1 MMAFFL
7 KFLINHPKSTFLL
20 TLLFCVFLS
29 FFAFKLH
36 IDASAESLLLEDDKD
51 LKTFRELSKHYKSDN
66 FLMLVFKP
74 SDENPFSQTSLK
86 KLENL
91 HKELESV
98 RGVERVFSIINA
110 PLLLSSENKDLK
122 ELMQNIPNITSKDIN
137 QSRAKDEILTSPFYQ
152 NNIIAKDGKTTALII
167 YLKPDLTYIDLI
179 EARDGAKDENEK
191 ERLRTQI
198 KTHQETQNAF
208 NKALLTQIRTIMSGY
223 EKDGAR
229 LYLGGVNMISDDMIS
244 YIKDDLK
251 LYGISLVFLLGFALW
266 YFFRSFSLM
275 ILSLFICFISLSSA
289 SGLFALLDFPVTVI
303 SSNYA
308 PLMLIITLSVVVH
321 LITHFI
327 EISRLYPNTTQKR
340 LVLQTLLAKAKPSFF
355 AIFTTMIGFFSL
367 IFSHIEP
374 IIKLGIMMS
383 LGIGLG
389 LILSYLFLSSALM
402 LLKKQNFT
410 QKEFKLS
417 FLLWC
422 ANVSIKRKKFIYA
435 LAFIALIL
443 AFIEIPKL
451 KVENSFVNYF
461 KDGSAIK
468 EGLLVI
474 DKDLGGT
481 LPLDIIIRFKE
492 QQKSQ
497 MKDGENL
504 DSFEDEFESLALKDT
519 YWFDSKKTRIA
530 KKVHHFLENKEFV
543 GSVLSLN
550 SLLSLG
556 KSINNGK
563 DLDDFALA
571 FLNENLPP
579 NFKQDLLSP
588 FVNIKQ
594 NELRFSIR
602 VIDSNPNLK
611 RDTFLKNLEN
621 ELNELL
627 KNEGVEVQIT
637 GIMLLYNNMLQSL
650 FSSQFDTLAFVVL
663 AIFTLFVLI
672 FRSFKIATIAIICN
686 LIPLSL
692 VFAFMGF
699 LDIPLDLMSITIAA
713 IAIGIGVDDI
723 LHYIYRFKEELK
735 HNSVKKAIVNS
746 HLFIGTALY
755 YTSISIVLGF
765 SVMMSSNFIP
775 TIYFGILTTLV
786 MILLL
791 FGSLFLLPSLLISF
805 YAKRNNKPKVLK

>member
-7 KFLINHPKSTFLL
+7 KFLINHPKSTLL
-20 TLLFCVFLS
+20 STLLFCVFLS

-51 LKTFRELSKHYKSDN
+51 LKIFRELSKHYKSDN
-66 FLMLVFKP
+66 FLMLAFKP
-74 SDENPFSQTSLK
+74 NDKNPFSEESLK
-86 KLENL
+86 NLESLHQKLEG
-91 HKELESV
+91 V

-122 ELMQNIPNITSKDIN
+122 ELMQNIPSILSEDIN
-137 QSRAKDEILTSPFYQ
+137 QTKAQNEILTSPFYL

-167 YLKPDLTYIDLI
+167 YLKPDLTYINLI
-179 EARDGAKDENEK
+179 EARDNAKDENEK
-191 ERLRTQI
+191 EHLRIQI
-198 KTHQETQNAF
+198 KNHQEMQNAL
-208 NKALLTQIRTIMSGY
+208 NKALLEQIRSIMSAY
-223 EKDGAR
+223 EKDGK
-229 LYLGGVNMISDDMIS
+229 LYLGGVSMISDDMIS
-244 YIKDDLK
+244 YIKDDLA
-251 LYGISLVFLLGFALW
+251 LYGIFLVFLLGFALW
-266 YFFRSFSLM
+266 YFFRSFTLM
-275 ILSLFICFISLSSA
+275 ILSLLICFISLSSA
-289 SGLFALLDFPVTVI
+289 SGLFALLNFPITVI

-340 LVLQTLLAKAKPSFF
+340 LVLQTLLSKAKPSFF

-367 IFSHIEP
+367 IFSQIEP

-383 LGIGLG
+383 LGIALG
-389 LILSYLFLSSALM
+389 LILAYLFLASALV
-402 LLKKQNFT
+402 LLKRKNFT
-410 QKEFKLS
+410 QREFNLS
-417 FLLWC
+417 FLLFC
-422 ANVSIKRKKFIYA
+422 ANASIRHRKLIYT
-435 LAFIALIL
+435 LAFITIILALIG
-443 AFIEIPKL
+443 IPKL

-481 LPLDIIIRFKE
+481 LPLDIIVRFKDNKKNE
-492 QQKSQ
+492 LKES
-497 MKDGENL
+497 EVL
-504 DSFEDEFESLALKDT
+504 DSFENEFESLAAKDT

-530 KKVHHFLENKEFV
+530 KKVHQFLENKEFV

-550 SLLSLG
+550 SLLMLG
-556 KSINNGK
+556 KNINEGK

-571 FLNENLPP
+571 FLNENLPE

-588 FVNIKQ
+588 FVNITQ
-594 NELRFSIR
+594 NELKFSIR

-611 RDTFLKNLEN
+611 RDTFLKSLKT

-627 KNEGVEVQIT
+627 KDEGVEVQIT

-663 AIFTLFVLI
+663 AIFVLFVLI
-672 FRSFKIATIAIICN
+672 FRSFKIATIAIVCN

-699 LDIPLDLMSITIAA
+699 LNIPLDLMSITIAA

-735 HNSVKKAIVNS
+735 CASVKKAVLNS

-755 YTSISIVLGF
+755 YTTISIVLGF

-805 YAKRNNKPKVLK
+805 YAKKNNKPKLLR

>member
-1 MMAFFL
+1 MAFFL
-7 KFLINHPKSTFLL
+7 KFLINHPKSTLL
-20 TLLFCVFLS
+20 STLLFCVFLS

-51 LKTFRELSKHYKSDN
+51 LKIFRELSKHYKSDN
-66 FLMLVFKP
+66 FLMLAFKP
-74 SDENPFSQTSLK
+74 NDKNPFSKESLK
-86 KLENL
+86 NLESLHQKLEG
-91 HKELESV
+91 V

-122 ELMQNIPNITSKDIN
+122 ELMQNIPSILSEDIN
-137 QSRAKDEILTSPFYQ
+137 QTKAQNEILTSPFYL

-167 YLKPDLTYIDLI
+167 YLKPDLTYINLI
-179 EARDGAKDENEK
+179 EARDNAKDENEK
-191 ERLRTQI
+191 EHLRIQI
-198 KTHQETQNAF
+198 KNHQEMQNAL
-208 NKALLTQIRTIMSGY
+208 NKALLEQIRSIMSAY
-223 EKDGAR
+223 EKDGK
-229 LYLGGVNMISDDMIS
+229 LYLGGVSMISDDMIS
-244 YIKDDLK
+244 YIKDDLA
-251 LYGISLVFLLGFALW
+251 LYGIFLVFLLGFALW
-266 YFFRSFSLM
+266 YFFRSFTLM
-275 ILSLFICFISLSSA
+275 ILSLLICFISLSSA
-289 SGLFALLDFPVTVI
+289 SGLFALLNFPITVI

-340 LVLQTLLAKAKPSFF
+340 LVLQTLLSKAKPSFF

-367 IFSHIEP
+367 IFSQIEP

-383 LGIGLG
+383 LGIALG
-389 LILSYLFLSSALM
+389 LILAYLFLASALV
-402 LLKKQNFT
+402 LLKRKNFT
-410 QKEFKLS
+410 QREFNLS
-417 FLLWC
+417 FLLFC
-422 ANVSIKRKKFIYA
+422 ANASIRHRKLIYT
-435 LAFIALIL
+435 LAFITIIL
-443 AFIEIPKL
+443 AFIGIPKL

-481 LPLDIIIRFKE
+481 LPLDIIVRFKDSKKNE
-492 QQKSQ
+492 LKES
-497 MKDGENL
+497 EVL
-504 DSFEDEFESLALKDT
+504 DSFENEFESLAAKDT
-519 YWFDSKKTRIA
+519 YWFDSKKTRIV
-530 KKVHHFLENKEFV
+530 KKVHQFLENKEFV

-550 SLLSLG
+550 SLLMLG
-556 KSINNGK
+556 KNINEGK

-571 FLNENLPP
+571 FLNENLPE

-588 FVNIKQ
+588 FVNITQ
-594 NELRFSIR
+594 NELKFSIR

-611 RDTFLKNLEN
+611 RDTFLKSLKT

-627 KNEGVEVQIT
+627 KDEGVEVQIT

-663 AIFTLFVLI
+663 AIFVLFVLI
-672 FRSFKIATIAIICN
+672 FRSFKIATIAIVCN

-699 LDIPLDLMSITIAA
+699 LNIPLDLMSITIAA

-735 HNSVKKAIVNS
+735 CASVKKAVLNS

-755 YTSISIVLGF
+755 YTTISIVLGF

-805 YAKRNNKPKVLK
+805 YTKKNNKPKPLR

>member
-1 MMAFFL
+1 MAFFL
-7 KFLINHPKSTFLL
+7 KFLINHPKSTLL
-20 TLLFCVFLS
+20 STLLFCVFLS

-51 LKTFRELSKHYKSDN
+51 LKIFRELSKHYKSDN
-66 FLMLVFKP
+66 FLMLAFKP
-74 SDENPFSQTSLK
+74 NDKNPFSEESLK
-86 KLENL
+86 NLESLHQKLEG
-91 HKELESV
+91 V

-122 ELMQNIPNITSKDIN
+122 ELMQNIPSILSEDIN
-137 QSRAKDEILTSPFYQ
+137 QTKAQNEILTSPFYL

-167 YLKPDLTYIDLI
+167 YLKPDLTYINLI
-179 EARDGAKDENEK
+179 EARDNAKDENEK
-191 ERLRTQI
+191 EHLRIQI
-198 KTHQETQNAF
+198 KNHQEMQNAL
-208 NKALLTQIRTIMSGY
+208 NKALLEQIRSIMSAY
-223 EKDGAR
+223 EKDGK
-229 LYLGGVNMISDDMIS
+229 LYLGGVSMISDDMIS
-244 YIKDDLK
+244 YIKDDLA
-251 LYGISLVFLLGFALW
+251 LYGIFLVFLLGFALW
-266 YFFRSFSLM
+266 YFFRSFTLM
-275 ILSLFICFISLSSA
+275 ILSLLICFISLSSA
-289 SGLFALLDFPVTVI
+289 SGLFALLNFPITVI

-340 LVLQTLLAKAKPSFF
+340 LVLQTLLSKAKPSFF

-367 IFSHIEP
+367 IFSQIEP

-383 LGIGLG
+383 LGIALG
-389 LILSYLFLSSALM
+389 LILAYLFLASALV
-402 LLKKQNFT
+402 LLKRKNFT
-410 QKEFKLS
+410 QREFNLS
-417 FLLWC
+417 FLLFC
-422 ANVSIKRKKFIYA
+422 ANASIRHRKLIYT
-435 LAFIALIL
+435 LAFITIILALIG
-443 AFIEIPKL
+443 IPKL

-481 LPLDIIIRFKE
+481 LPLDIIVRFKDNKKNE
-492 QQKSQ
+492 LKES
-497 MKDGENL
+497 EVL
-504 DSFEDEFESLALKDT
+504 DSFENEFESLAAKDT

-530 KKVHHFLENKEFV
+530 KKVHQFLENKEFV

-550 SLLSLG
+550 SLLMLG
-556 KSINNGK
+556 KNINEGK

-571 FLNENLPP
+571 FLNENLPE

-588 FVNIKQ
+588 FVNITQ
-594 NELRFSIR
+594 NELKFSIR

-611 RDTFLKNLEN
+611 RDTFLKSLKT

-627 KNEGVEVQIT
+627 KDEGVEVQIT

-663 AIFTLFVLI
+663 AIFVLFVLI
-672 FRSFKIATIAIICN
+672 FRSFKIATIAIVCN

-699 LDIPLDLMSITIAA
+699 LNIPLDLMSITIAA

-735 HNSVKKAIVNS
+735 CASVKKAVLNS

-755 YTSISIVLGF
+755 YTTISIVLGF

-805 YAKRNNKPKVLK
+805 YAKKNNKPKLLR

>member
-7 KFLINHPKSTFLL
+7 KFLINHPKSTLL
-20 TLLFCVFLS
+20 STLLFCVFLS

-51 LKTFRELSKHYKSDN
+51 LKIFRELSKHYKSDN
-66 FLMLVFKP
+66 FLMLAFKP
-74 SDENPFSQTSLK
+74 NDKNPFSEESLK
-86 KLENL
+86 NLESLHQKLEG
-91 HKELESV
+91 V

-122 ELMQNIPNITSKDIN
+122 ELMQNIPSILSEDIN
-137 QSRAKDEILTSPFYQ
+137 QTKAQNEILTSPFYL

-167 YLKPDLTYIDLI
+167 YLKPDLTYINLI
-179 EARDGAKDENEK
+179 EARDNAKDENEK
-191 ERLRTQI
+191 EHLRIQI
-198 KTHQETQNAF
+198 KNHQEMQNAL
-208 NKALLTQIRTIMSGY
+208 NKALLEQIRSIMSAY
-223 EKDGAR
+223 EKDGK
-229 LYLGGVNMISDDMIS
+229 LYLGGVSMISDDMIS
-244 YIKDDLK
+244 YIKDDLA
-251 LYGISLVFLLGFALW
+251 LYGIFLVFLLGFALW

-275 ILSLFICFISLSSA
+275 ILSLLICFISLSSA
-289 SGLFALLDFPVTVI
+289 SGLFALLNFPITVI

-340 LVLQTLLAKAKPSFF
+340 LVLQTLLSKAKPSFF

-367 IFSHIEP
+367 IFSQIEP

-383 LGIGLG
+383 LGIALG
-389 LILSYLFLSSALM
+389 LILAYLFLASALV
-402 LLKKQNFT
+402 LLKRKNFT
-410 QKEFKLS
+410 QREFNLS
-417 FLLWC
+417 FLLFC
-422 ANVSIKRKKFIYA
+422 ANASIRHRKLIYT
-435 LAFIALIL
+435 LAFITIILALIG
-443 AFIEIPKL
+443 IPKL

-481 LPLDIIIRFKE
+481 LPLDIIVRFKDNKKNE
-492 QQKSQ
+492 LKES
-497 MKDGENL
+497 EVL
-504 DSFEDEFESLALKDT
+504 DSFENEFESLAAKDT

-530 KKVHHFLENKEFV
+530 KKVHQFLENKEFV

-550 SLLSLG
+550 SLLMLG
-556 KSINNGK
+556 KNINEGK

-571 FLNENLPP
+571 FLNENLPE

-588 FVNIKQ
+588 FVNITQ
-594 NELRFSIR
+594 NELKFSIR

-611 RDTFLKNLEN
+611 RDTFLKSLKT

-627 KNEGVEVQIT
+627 KDEGVEVQIT

-663 AIFTLFVLI
+663 AIFVLFVLI
-672 FRSFKIATIAIICN
+672 FRSFKIATIAIVCN

-699 LDIPLDLMSITIAA
+699 LNIPLDLMSITIAA

-735 HNSVKKAIVNS
+735 CASVKKAVLNS

-755 YTSISIVLGF
+755 YTTISIVLGF

-805 YAKRNNKPKVLK
+805 YAKKNNKPKLLR

>member
-1 MMAFFL
+1 MAFFL
-7 KFLINHPKSTFLL
+7 KFLINHPKSTLL
-20 TLLFCVFLS
+20 STLLFCVFLS

-51 LKTFRELSKHYKSDN
+51 LKIFRELSKHYKSDN
-66 FLMLVFKP
+66 FLMLAFKP
-74 SDENPFSQTSLK
+74 NDKNPFSEESLK
-86 KLENL
+86 NLESLHQKLEG
-91 HKELESV
+91 V

-122 ELMQNIPNITSKDIN
+122 ELMQNIPSILSEDIN
-137 QSRAKDEILTSPFYQ
+137 QTKAQNEILTSPFYL

-167 YLKPDLTYIDLI
+167 YLKPDLTYINLI
-179 EARDGAKDENEK
+179 EARDNAKDENEK
-191 ERLRTQI
+191 EHLRIQI
-198 KTHQETQNAF
+198 KNHQEMQNAL
-208 NKALLTQIRTIMSGY
+208 NKALLEQIRSIMSAY
-223 EKDGAR
+223 EKDGK
-229 LYLGGVNMISDDMIS
+229 LYLGGVSMISDDMIS
-244 YIKDDLK
+244 YIKDDLV
-251 LYGISLVFLLGFALW
+251 LYGIFLVFLLGFALW
-266 YFFRSFSLM
+266 YFFRSFTLM
-275 ILSLFICFISLSSA
+275 ILSLLICFISLSSA
-289 SGLFALLDFPVTVI
+289 SGLFALLNFPITVI

-340 LVLQTLLAKAKPSFF
+340 LVLQTLLSKAKPSFF

-367 IFSHIEP
+367 IFSQIEP

-383 LGIGLG
+383 LGIALG
-389 LILSYLFLSSALM
+389 LILAYLFLASALV
-402 LLKKQNFT
+402 LLKRKNFT
-410 QKEFKLS
+410 QREFNLS
-417 FLLWC
+417 FLLFC
-422 ANVSIKRKKFIYA
+422 ANASIRHRKLIYT
-435 LAFIALIL
+435 LAFITIILALIG
-443 AFIEIPKL
+443 IPKL

-481 LPLDIIIRFKE
+481 LPLDIIVRFKDNKKNE
-492 QQKSQ
+492 LKES
-497 MKDGENL
+497 EVL
-504 DSFEDEFESLALKDT
+504 DSFENEFESLAAKDT

-530 KKVHHFLENKEFV
+530 KKVHQFLENKEFV

-550 SLLSLG
+550 SLLMLG
-556 KSINNGK
+556 KNINEGK

-571 FLNENLPP
+571 FLNENLPE

-588 FVNIKQ
+588 FVNITQ
-594 NELRFSIR
+594 NELKFSIR

-611 RDTFLKNLEN
+611 RDTFLKSLKT

-627 KNEGVEVQIT
+627 KDEGVEVQIT

-663 AIFTLFVLI
+663 AIFVLFVLI
-672 FRSFKIATIAIICN
+672 FRSFKIATIAIVCN

-699 LDIPLDLMSITIAA
+699 LNIPLDLMSITIAA

-735 HNSVKKAIVNS
+735 CASVKKAVLNS

-755 YTSISIVLGF
+755 YTTISIVLGF

-805 YAKRNNKPKVLK
+805 YAKKNNKPKLLR

>member
-7 KFLINHPKSTFLL
+7 KFLINHPKSTLL
-20 TLLFCVFLS
+20 STLLFCVFLS

-51 LKTFRELSKHYKSDN
+51 LKIFRELSKHYKSDN
-66 FLMLVFKP
+66 FLMLAFKP
-74 SDENPFSQTSLK
+74 NDKNPFSEESLK
-86 KLENL
+86 NLESLHQKLEG
-91 HKELESV
+91 V

-122 ELMQNIPNITSKDIN
+122 ELMQNIPSILSEDIN
-137 QSRAKDEILTSPFYQ
+137 QTKAQNEILTSPFYL

-167 YLKPDLTYIDLI
+167 YLKPDLTYVNLI
-179 EARDGAKDENEK
+179 EARDNAKDENEK
-191 ERLRTQI
+191 EHLRIQI
-198 KTHQETQNAF
+198 KNHQEMQNAL
-208 NKALLTQIRTIMSGY
+208 NKALLEQIRSIMSAY
-223 EKDGAR
+223 EKDGK
-229 LYLGGVNMISDDMIS
+229 LYLGGVSMISDDMIS
-244 YIKDDLK
+244 YIKDDLA
-251 LYGISLVFLLGFALW
+251 LYGIFLVFLLGFALW
-266 YFFRSFSLM
+266 YFFRSFTLM
-275 ILSLFICFISLSSA
+275 ILSLLICFISLSSA
-289 SGLFALLDFPVTVI
+289 SGLFALLNFPITVI

-340 LVLQTLLAKAKPSFF
+340 LVLQTLLSKAKPSFF

-367 IFSHIEP
+367 IFSQIEP

-383 LGIGLG
+383 LGIALG
-389 LILSYLFLSSALM
+389 LILAYLFLASALV
-402 LLKKQNFT
+402 LLKRKNFT
-410 QKEFKLS
+410 QREFNLS
-417 FLLWC
+417 FLLFC
-422 ANVSIKRKKFIYA
+422 ANASIRHRKLIYT
-435 LAFIALIL
+435 LAFITIILALIG
-443 AFIEIPKL
+443 IPKL

-481 LPLDIIIRFKE
+481 LPLDIIVRFKDNKKNE
-492 QQKSQ
+492 LKES
-497 MKDGENL
+497 EVL
-504 DSFEDEFESLALKDT
+504 DSFENEFESLAAKDT

-530 KKVHHFLENKEFV
+530 KKVHQFLENKEFV

-550 SLLSLG
+550 SLLMLG
-556 KSINNGK
+556 KNINEGK

-571 FLNENLPP
+571 FLNENLPE

-588 FVNIKQ
+588 FVNITQ
-594 NELRFSIR
+594 NELKFSIR

-611 RDTFLKNLEN
+611 RDTFLKSLKT

-627 KNEGVEVQIT
+627 KDEGVEVQIT

-663 AIFTLFVLI
+663 AIFVLFVLI
-672 FRSFKIATIAIICN
+672 FRSFKMATIAIVCN

-699 LDIPLDLMSITIAA
+699 LNIPLDLMSITIAA

-735 HNSVKKAIVNS
+735 CASVKKAVLNS

-755 YTSISIVLGF
+755 YTTISIVLGF

-805 YAKRNNKPKVLK
+805 YAKKNNKPKLLR

>member
-7 KFLINHPKSTFLL
+7 KFLINHPKSTLL
-20 TLLFCVFLS
+20 STLLFCVFLS

-51 LKTFRELSKHYKSDN
+51 LKIFRELSKHYKSDN
-66 FLMLVFKP
+66 FLMLAFKP
-74 SDENPFSQTSLK
+74 NDKNPFSEESLK
-86 KLENL
+86 NLESLHQKLEG
-91 HKELESV
+91 V

-122 ELMQNIPNITSKDIN
+122 ELMQNIPSILSEDIN
-137 QSRAKDEILTSPFYQ
+137 QTKAQNEILTSPFYL

-167 YLKPDLTYIDLI
+167 YLKPDLTYINLI
-179 EARDGAKDENEK
+179 EARDNAKDENEK
-191 ERLRTQI
+191 EHLRIQI
-198 KTHQETQNAF
+198 KNHQEMQNAL
-208 NKALLTQIRTIMSGY
+208 NKALLEQIRSIMSAY
-223 EKDGAR
+223 EKDGK
-229 LYLGGVNMISDDMIS
+229 LYLGGVSMISDDMIS
-244 YIKDDLK
+244 YIKDDLA
-251 LYGISLVFLLGFALW
+251 LYGIFLVFLLGFALW
-266 YFFRSFSLM
+266 YFFRSFTLM
-275 ILSLFICFISLSSA
+275 ILSLLICFISLSSA
-289 SGLFALLDFPVTVI
+289 SGLFFALLNFPITVI

-340 LVLQTLLAKAKPSFF
+340 LVLQTLLSKAKPSFF

-367 IFSHIEP
+367 IFSQIEP

-383 LGIGLG
+383 LGIALG
-389 LILSYLFLSSALM
+389 LILAYLFLASALV
-402 LLKKQNFT
+402 LLKRKNFT
-410 QKEFKLS
+410 QREFNLS
-417 FLLWC
+417 FLLFC
-422 ANVSIKRKKFIYA
+422 ANASIRHRKLIYT
-435 LAFIALIL
+435 LAFITIILALIG
-443 AFIEIPKL
+443 IPKL

-481 LPLDIIIRFKE
+481 LPLDIIVRFKDNKKNE
-492 QQKSQ
+492 LKES
-497 MKDGENL
+497 EVL
-504 DSFEDEFESLALKDT
+504 DSFENEFESLAAKDT

-530 KKVHHFLENKEFV
+530 KKVHQFLENKEFV

-550 SLLSLG
+550 SLLMLG
-556 KSINNGK
+556 KNINEGK

-571 FLNENLPP
+571 FLNENLPE

-588 FVNIKQ
+588 FVNITQ
-594 NELRFSIR
+594 NELKFSIR

-611 RDTFLKNLEN
+611 RDTFLKSLKT

-627 KNEGVEVQIT
+627 KDEGVEVQIT

-663 AIFTLFVLI
+663 AIFVLFVLI
-672 FRSFKIATIAIICN
+672 FRSFKIATIAIVCN

-699 LDIPLDLMSITIAA
+699 LNIPLDLMSITIAA

-735 HNSVKKAIVNS
+735 CASVKKAVLNS

-755 YTSISIVLGF
+755 YTTISIVLGF

-805 YAKRNNKPKVLK
+805 YAKKNNKPKLLR

>member
-7 KFLINHPKSTFLL
+7 KFLINHPKSTLL
-20 TLLFCVFLS
+20 STLLFCVFLS

-51 LKTFRELSKHYKSDN
+51 LKIFRELSKHYKSDN
-66 FLMLVFKP
+66 FLMLAFKP
-74 SDENPFSQTSLK
+74 NDKNPFSEESLK
-86 KLENL
+86 NLESLHQKLEG
-91 HKELESV
+91 V

-122 ELMQNIPNITSKDIN
+122 ELMQNIPSILSEDIN
-137 QSRAKDEILTSPFYQ
+137 QTKAQNEILTSPFYL

-167 YLKPDLTYIDLI
+167 YLKPDLTYINLI
-179 EARDGAKDENEK
+179 EARDNAKDENEK
-191 ERLRTQI
+191 EHLRIQI
-198 KTHQETQNAF
+198 KNHQEMQNAL
-208 NKALLTQIRTIMSGY
+208 NKALLEQIRSIMSAY
-223 EKDGAR
+223 EKDGK
-229 LYLGGVNMISDDMIS
+229 LYLGGVSMISDDMIS
-244 YIKDDLK
+244 YIKDDLV
-251 LYGISLVFLLGFALW
+251 LYGIFLVFLLGFALW
-266 YFFRSFSLM
+266 YFFRSFTLM
-275 ILSLFICFISLSSA
+275 ILSLLICFISLSSA
-289 SGLFALLDFPVTVI
+289 SGLFALLNFPITVI

-340 LVLQTLLAKAKPSFF
+340 LVLQTLLSKAKPSFF

-367 IFSHIEP
+367 IFSQIEP

-383 LGIGLG
+383 LGIALG
-389 LILSYLFLSSALM
+389 LILAYLFLASALV
-402 LLKKQNFT
+402 LLKRKNFT
-410 QKEFKLS
+410 QREFNLS
-417 FLLWC
+417 FLLFC
-422 ANVSIKRKKFIYA
+422 ANASIRHRKLIYT
-435 LAFIALIL
+435 LAFITIILALIG
-443 AFIEIPKL
+443 IPKL

-481 LPLDIIIRFKE
+481 LPLDIIVRFKDNKKNE
-492 QQKSQ
+492 LKES
-497 MKDGENL
+497 EVL
-504 DSFEDEFESLALKDT
+504 DSFENEFESLAAKDT

-530 KKVHHFLENKEFV
+530 KKVHQFLENKEFV

-550 SLLSLG
+550 SLLMLG
-556 KSINNGK
+556 KNINEGK

-571 FLNENLPP
+571 FLNENLPE

-588 FVNIKQ
+588 FVNITQ
-594 NELRFSIR
+594 NELKFSIR

-611 RDTFLKNLEN
+611 RDTFLKSLKT

-627 KNEGVEVQIT
+627 KDEGVEVQIT

-663 AIFTLFVLI
+663 AIFVLFVLI
-672 FRSFKIATIAIICN
+672 FRSFKIATIAIVCN

-699 LDIPLDLMSITIAA
+699 LNIPLDLMSITIAA

-735 HNSVKKAIVNS
+735 CASVKKAVLNS

-755 YTSISIVLGF
+755 YTTISIVLGF

-805 YAKRNNKPKVLK
+805 YAKKNNKPKLLR

>member
-1 MMAFFL
+1 MAFFL
-7 KFLINHPKSTFLL
+7 KFLINHPKSTLL
-20 TLLFCVFLS
+20 STLLFCVFLS

-51 LKTFRELSKHYKSDN
+51 LKIFRELSKHYKSDN
-66 FLMLVFKP
+66 FLMLAFKP
-74 SDENPFSQTSLK
+74 NDKNPFSEESLK
-86 KLENL
+86 NLESLHQKLEG
-91 HKELESV
+91 V

-122 ELMQNIPNITSKDIN
+122 ELMQNIPSILSEDIN
-137 QSRAKDEILTSPFYQ
+137 QTKAQNEILTSPFYL

-167 YLKPDLTYIDLI
+167 YLKPDLTYINLI
-179 EARDGAKDENEK
+179 EARDNAKDENEK
-191 ERLRTQI
+191 EHLRIQI
-198 KTHQETQNAF
+198 KNHQEMQNAL
-208 NKALLTQIRTIMSGY
+208 NKALLEQIRSIMSAY
-223 EKDGAR
+223 EKDGK
-229 LYLGGVNMISDDMIS
+229 LYLGGVSMISDDMIS
-244 YIKDDLK
+244 YIKDDLA
-251 LYGISLVFLLGFALW
+251 LYGIFLVFLLGFALW
-266 YFFRSFSLM
+266 YFFRSFTLM
-275 ILSLFICFISLSSA
+275 ILSLLICFISLSSA
-289 SGLFALLDFPVTVI
+289 SGLFFALLNFPITVI

-340 LVLQTLLAKAKPSFF
+340 LVLQTLLSKAKPSFF

-367 IFSHIEP
+367 IFSQIEP

-383 LGIGLG
+383 LGIALG
-389 LILSYLFLSSALM
+389 LILAYLFLASALV
-402 LLKKQNFT
+402 LLKRKNFT
-410 QKEFKLS
+410 QREFNLS
-417 FLLWC
+417 FLLFC
-422 ANVSIKRKKFIYA
+422 ANASIRHRKLIYT
-435 LAFIALIL
+435 LAFITIILALIG
-443 AFIEIPKL
+443 IPKL

-481 LPLDIIIRFKE
+481 LPLDIIVRFKDNKKNE
-492 QQKSQ
+492 LKES
-497 MKDGENL
+497 EVL
-504 DSFEDEFESLALKDT
+504 DSFENEFESLAAKDT

-530 KKVHHFLENKEFV
+530 KKVHQFLENKEFV

-550 SLLSLG
+550 SLLMLG
-556 KSINNGK
+556 KNINEGK

-571 FLNENLPP
+571 FLNENLPE

-588 FVNIKQ
+588 FVNITQ
-594 NELRFSIR
+594 NELKFSIR

-611 RDTFLKNLEN
+611 RDTFLKSLKT

-627 KNEGVEVQIT
+627 KDEGVEVQIT

-663 AIFTLFVLI
+663 AIFVLFVLI
-672 FRSFKIATIAIICN
+672 FRSFKIATIAIVCN

-699 LDIPLDLMSITIAA
+699 LNIPLDLMSITIAA

-735 HNSVKKAIVNS
+735 CASVKKAVLNS

-755 YTSISIVLGF
+755 YTTISIVLGF

-805 YAKRNNKPKVLK
+805 YAKKNNKPKLLR

>member
-1 MMAFFL
+1 MAFFL
-7 KFLINHPKSTFLL
+7 KFLINHPKSTLL
-20 TLLFCVFLS
+20 STLLFCVFLS

-51 LKTFRELSKHYKSDN
+51 LKIFRELSKHYKSDN
-66 FLMLVFKP
+66 FLMLAFKP
-74 SDENPFSQTSLK
+74 NDKNPFSEESLK
-86 KLENL
+86 NLESLHQKLEG
-91 HKELESV
+91 V
-98 RGVERVFSIINA
+98 RGVERVFGIINA

-122 ELMQNIPNITSKDIN
+122 ELMQNIPSILSEDIN
-137 QSRAKDEILTSPFYQ
+137 QTKAQNEILTSPFYL

-167 YLKPDLTYIDLI
+167 YLKPDLTYINLI
-179 EARDGAKDENEK
+179 EARDNAKDENEK
-191 ERLRTQI
+191 EHLRIQI
-198 KTHQETQNAF
+198 KNHQEMQNAL
-208 NKALLTQIRTIMSGY
+208 NKALLEQIRSIMSAY
-223 EKDGAR
+223 EKDGK
-229 LYLGGVNMISDDMIS
+229 LYLGGVSMISDDMIS
-244 YIKDDLK
+244 YIKDDLA
-251 LYGISLVFLLGFALW
+251 LYGIFLVFLLGFALW
-266 YFFRSFSLM
+266 YFFRSFTLM
-275 ILSLFICFISLSSA
+275 ILSLLICFISLSSA
-289 SGLFALLDFPVTVI
+289 SGLFALLNFPITVI

-340 LVLQTLLAKAKPSFF
+340 LVLQTLLSKAKPSFF

-367 IFSHIEP
+367 IFSQIEP

-383 LGIGLG
+383 LGIALG
-389 LILSYLFLSSALM
+389 LILAYLFLASALV
-402 LLKKQNFT
+402 LLKRKNFT
-410 QKEFKLS
+410 QREFNLS
-417 FLLWC
+417 FLLFC
-422 ANVSIKRKKFIYA
+422 ANASIRHRKLIYT
-435 LAFIALIL
+435 LAFITIILALIG
-443 AFIEIPKL
+443 IPKL

-468 EGLLVI
+468 EGLLII

-481 LPLDIIIRFKE
+481 LPLDIIVRFKDNKKNE
-492 QQKSQ
+492 LKES
-497 MKDGENL
+497 EVL
-504 DSFEDEFESLALKDT
+504 DSFENEFESLAAKDT

-530 KKVHHFLENKEFV
+530 KKVHQFLENKEFV

-550 SLLSLG
+550 SLLMLG
-556 KSINNGK
+556 KNINEGK

-571 FLNENLPP
+571 FLNENLPE

-588 FVNIKQ
+588 FVNITQ
-594 NELRFSIR
+594 NELKFSIR

-611 RDTFLKNLEN
+611 RDTFLKSLKT

-627 KNEGVEVQIT
+627 KDEGVEVQIT

-663 AIFTLFVLI
+663 AIFVLFVLI
-672 FRSFKIATIAIICN
+672 FRSFKIATIAIVCN

-699 LDIPLDLMSITIAA
+699 LNIPLDLMSITIAA

-735 HNSVKKAIVNS
+735 CASVKKAVLNS

-755 YTSISIVLGF
+755 YTTISIVLGF

-805 YAKRNNKPKVLK
+805 YAKKNNKPKLLR

>member
-1 MMAFFL
+1 MAFFL
-7 KFLINHPKSTFLL
+7 KFLINHPKSTLL
-20 TLLFCVFLS
+20 STLLFCVFLS

-51 LKTFRELSKHYKSDN
+51 LKIFRELSKHYKSDN
-66 FLMLVFKP
+66 FLMLAFKP
-74 SDENPFSQTSLK
+74 NDKNPFSEESLK
-86 KLENL
+86 NLESLHQKLEG
-91 HKELESV
+91 V

-122 ELMQNIPNITSKDIN
+122 ELMQNIPSILSEDIN
-137 QSRAKDEILTSPFYQ
+137 QTKAQNEILTSPFYL

-167 YLKPDLTYIDLI
+167 YLKPDLTYVNLI
-179 EARDGAKDENEK
+179 EARDNAKDENEK
-191 ERLRTQI
+191 EHLRIQI
-198 KTHQETQNAF
+198 KNHQEMQNAL
-208 NKALLTQIRTIMSGY
+208 NKALLEQIRSIMSAY
-223 EKDGAR
+223 EKDGK
-229 LYLGGVNMISDDMIS
+229 LYLGGVSMISDDMIS
-244 YIKDDLK
+244 YIKDDLA
-251 LYGISLVFLLGFALW
+251 LYGIFLVFLLGFALW
-266 YFFRSFSLM
+266 YFFRSFTLM
-275 ILSLFICFISLSSA
+275 ILSLLICFISLSSA
-289 SGLFALLDFPVTVI
+289 SGLFALLNFPITVI

-340 LVLQTLLAKAKPSFF
+340 LVLQTLLSKAKPSFF

-367 IFSHIEP
+367 IFSQIEP

-383 LGIGLG
+383 LGIALG
-389 LILSYLFLSSALM
+389 LILAYLFLASALV
-402 LLKKQNFT
+402 LLKRKNFT
-410 QKEFKLS
+410 QREFNLS
-417 FLLWC
+417 FLLFC
-422 ANVSIKRKKFIYA
+422 ANASIRHRKLIYT
-435 LAFIALIL
+435 LAFITIILALIG
-443 AFIEIPKL
+443 IPKL

-481 LPLDIIIRFKE
+481 LPLDIIVRFKDNKKNE
-492 QQKSQ
+492 LKES
-497 MKDGENL
+497 EVL
-504 DSFEDEFESLALKDT
+504 DSFENEFESLAAKDT

-530 KKVHHFLENKEFV
+530 KKVHQFLENKEFV

-550 SLLSLG
+550 SLLMLG
-556 KSINNGK
+556 KNINEGK

-571 FLNENLPP
+571 FLNENLPE

-588 FVNIKQ
+588 FVNITQ
-594 NELRFSIR
+594 NELKFSIR

-611 RDTFLKNLEN
+611 RDTFLKSLKT

-627 KNEGVEVQIT
+627 KDEGVEVQIT

-663 AIFTLFVLI
+663 AIFVLFVLI
-672 FRSFKIATIAIICN
+672 FRSFKIATIAIVCN

-699 LDIPLDLMSITIAA
+699 LNIPLDLMSITIAA

-735 HNSVKKAIVNS
+735 CASVKKAVLNS

-755 YTSISIVLGF
+755 YTTISIVLGF

-805 YAKRNNKPKVLK
+805 YAKKNNKPKLLR

>member
-1 MMAFFL
+1 MAFFL
-7 KFLINHPKSTFLL
+7 KFLINHPKSTLL
-20 TLLFCVFLS
+20 STLLFCVFLS

-51 LKTFRELSKHYKSDN
+51 LKIFRELSKHYKSDN
-66 FLMLVFKP
+66 FLMLAFKP
-74 SDENPFSQTSLK
+74 NDKNPFSEESLK
-86 KLENL
+86 NLESLHQKLEG
-91 HKELESV
+91 V

-122 ELMQNIPNITSKDIN
+122 ELMQNIPSILSEDIN
-137 QSRAKDEILTSPFYQ
+137 QTKAQNEILTSPFYL

-167 YLKPDLTYIDLI
+167 YLKPDLTYVNLI
-179 EARDGAKDENEK
+179 EARDNAKDENEK
-191 ERLRTQI
+191 EHLRIQI
-198 KTHQETQNAF
+198 KNHQEMQNAL
-208 NKALLTQIRTIMSGY
+208 NKALLEQIRSIMSAY
-223 EKDGAR
+223 EKDGK
-229 LYLGGVNMISDDMIS
+229 LYLGGVSMISDDMIS
-244 YIKDDLK
+244 YIKDDLA
-251 LYGISLVFLLGFALW
+251 LYGIFLVFLLGFALW
-266 YFFRSFSLM
+266 YFFRSFTLM
-275 ILSLFICFISLSSA
+275 ILSLLICFISLSSA
-289 SGLFALLDFPVTVI
+289 SGLFALLNFPITVI

-340 LVLQTLLAKAKPSFF
+340 LVLQTLLSKAKPSFF

-367 IFSHIEP
+367 IFSQIEP

-383 LGIGLG
+383 LGIALG
-389 LILSYLFLSSALM
+389 LILAYLFLASALV
-402 LLKKQNFT
+402 LLKRKNFT
-410 QKEFKLS
+410 QREFNLS
-417 FLLWC
+417 FLLFC
-422 ANVSIKRKKFIYA
+422 ANASIRHRKLIYT
-435 LAFIALIL
+435 LAFITIILALIG
-443 AFIEIPKL
+443 IPKL

-481 LPLDIIIRFKE
+481 LPLDIIVRFKDNKKNE
-492 QQKSQ
+492 LKES
-497 MKDGENL
+497 EVL
-504 DSFEDEFESLALKDT
+504 DSFENEFESLAAKDT

-530 KKVHHFLENKEFV
+530 KKVHQFLENKEFV

-550 SLLSLG
+550 SLLMLG
-556 KSINNGK
+556 KNINEGK

-571 FLNENLPP
+571 FLNENLPE

-588 FVNIKQ
+588 FVNITQ
-594 NELRFSIR
+594 NELKFSIR

-611 RDTFLKNLEN
+611 RDTFLKSLKT

-627 KNEGVEVQIT
+627 KDEGVEVQIT

-663 AIFTLFVLI
+663 AIFVLFVLI
-672 FRSFKIATIAIICN
+672 FRSFKMATIAIVCN

-699 LDIPLDLMSITIAA
+699 LNIPLDLMSITIAA

-735 HNSVKKAIVNS
+735 CASVKKAVLNS

-755 YTSISIVLGF
+755 YTTISIVLGF

-805 YAKRNNKPKVLK
+805 YAKKNNKPKLLR

>member
-1 MMAFFL
+1 MAFFL
-7 KFLINHPKSTFLL
+7 KFLINHPKSTLL
-20 TLLFCVFLS
+20 STLLFCVFLS

-51 LKTFRELSKHYKSDN
+51 LKIFRELSKHYKSDN
-66 FLMLVFKP
+66 FLMLAFKP
-74 SDENPFSQTSLK
+74 NDKNPFSEESLK
-86 KLENL
+86 NLESLHQKLEG
-91 HKELESV
+91 V

-122 ELMQNIPNITSKDIN
+122 ELMQNIPSILSEDIN
-137 QSRAKDEILTSPFYQ
+137 QTKAQNEILTSPFYL

-167 YLKPDLTYIDLI
+167 YLKPDLTYINLI
-179 EARDGAKDENEK
+179 EARDNAKDENEK
-191 ERLRTQI
+191 EHLRIQI
-198 KTHQETQNAF
+198 KNHQEMQNAL
-208 NKALLTQIRTIMSGY
+208 NKALLEQIRSIMSAY
-223 EKDGAR
+223 EKDGK
-229 LYLGGVNMISDDMIS
+229 LYLGGVSMISDDMIS
-244 YIKDDLK
+244 YIKDDLA
-251 LYGISLVFLLGFALW
+251 LYGIFLVFLLGFALW
-266 YFFRSFSLM
+266 YFFRSFTLM
-275 ILSLFICFISLSSA
+275 ILSLLICFISLSSA
-289 SGLFALLDFPVTVI
+289 SGLFALLNFPITVI

-340 LVLQTLLAKAKPSFF
+340 LVLQTLLSKAKPSFF

-367 IFSHIEP
+367 IFSQIEP

-383 LGIGLG
+383 LGIALG
-389 LILSYLFLSSALM
+389 LILAYLFLASALV
-402 LLKKQNFT
+402 LLKRKNFT
-410 QKEFKLS
+410 QREFNLS
-417 FLLWC
+417 FLLFC
-422 ANVSIKRKKFIYA
+422 ANASIRHRKLIYT
-435 LAFIALIL
+435 LAFITIILALIG
-443 AFIEIPKL
+443 IPKL

-468 EGLLVI
+468 EGLLII

-481 LPLDIIIRFKE
+481 LPLDIIVRFKDNKKNE
-492 QQKSQ
+492 LKES
-497 MKDGENL
+497 EVL
-504 DSFEDEFESLALKDT
+504 DSFENEFESLAAKDT

-530 KKVHHFLENKEFV
+530 KKVHQFLENKEFV

-550 SLLSLG
+550 SLLMLG
-556 KSINNGK
+556 KNINEGK

-571 FLNENLPP
+571 FLNENLPE

-588 FVNIKQ
+588 FVNITQ
-594 NELRFSIR
+594 NELKFSIR

-611 RDTFLKNLEN
+611 RDTFLKSLKT

-627 KNEGVEVQIT
+627 KDEGVEVQIT

-663 AIFTLFVLI
+663 AIFVLFVLI
-672 FRSFKIATIAIICN
+672 FRSFKIATIAIVCN

-699 LDIPLDLMSITIAA
+699 LNIPLDLMSITIAA

-735 HNSVKKAIVNS
+735 CASVKKAVLNS

-755 YTSISIVLGF
+755 YTTISIVLGF

-805 YAKRNNKPKVLK
+805 YAKKNNKPKLLR

>member
-7 KFLINHPKSTFLL
+7 KFLINHPKSTLL
-20 TLLFCVFLS
+20 STLLFCVFLS

-51 LKTFRELSKHYKSDN
+51 LKIFRELSKHYKSDN
-66 FLMLVFKP
+66 FLMLAFKP
-74 SDENPFSQTSLK
+74 NDKNPFSEESLK
-86 KLENL
+86 NLESLHQKLEG
-91 HKELESV
+91 V

-122 ELMQNIPNITSKDIN
+122 ELMQNIPSILSEDIN
-137 QSRAKDEILTSPFYQ
+137 QTKAQNEILTSPFYL

-167 YLKPDLTYIDLI
+167 YLKPDLTYINLI
-179 EARDGAKDENEK
+179 EARDNAKDENEK
-191 ERLRTQI
+191 EHLRIQI
-198 KTHQETQNAF
+198 KNHQEMQNAL
-208 NKALLTQIRTIMSGY
+208 NKALLEQIRSIMSAY
-223 EKDGAR
+223 EKDGK
-229 LYLGGVNMISDDMIS
+229 LYLGGVSMISDDMIS
-244 YIKDDLK
+244 YIKDDLA
-251 LYGISLVFLLGFALW
+251 LYGIFLVFLLGFALW
-266 YFFRSFSLM
+266 YFFRSFTLM
-275 ILSLFICFISLSSA
+275 ILSLLICFISLSSA
-289 SGLFALLDFPVTVI
+289 SGLFALLNFPITVI

-340 LVLQTLLAKAKPSFF
+340 LVLQTLLSKAKPSFF

-367 IFSHIEP
+367 IFSQIEP

-383 LGIGLG
+383 LGIALG
-389 LILSYLFLSSALM
+389 LILAYLFLASALV
-402 LLKKQNFT
+402 LLKRKNFT
-410 QKEFKLS
+410 QREFNLS
-417 FLLWC
+417 FLLFC
-422 ANVSIKRKKFIYA
+422 ANASIRHRKLIYT
-435 LAFIALIL
+435 LAFITIILALIG
-443 AFIEIPKL
+443 IPKL

-468 EGLLVI
+468 EGLLII

-481 LPLDIIIRFKE
+481 LPLDIIVRFKDNKKNE
-492 QQKSQ
+492 LKES
-497 MKDGENL
+497 EVL
-504 DSFEDEFESLALKDT
+504 DSFENEFESLAAKDT

-530 KKVHHFLENKEFV
+530 KKVHQFLENKEFV

-550 SLLSLG
+550 SLLMLG
-556 KSINNGK
+556 KNINEGK

-571 FLNENLPP
+571 FLNENLPE

-588 FVNIKQ
+588 FVNITQ
-594 NELRFSIR
+594 NELKFSIR

-611 RDTFLKNLEN
+611 RDTFLKSLKT

-627 KNEGVEVQIT
+627 KDEGVEVQIT

-663 AIFTLFVLI
+663 AIFVLFVLI
-672 FRSFKIATIAIICN
+672 FRSFKIATIAIVCN

-699 LDIPLDLMSITIAA
+699 LNIPLDLMSITIAA

-735 HNSVKKAIVNS
+735 CASVKKAVLNS

-755 YTSISIVLGF
+755 YTTISIVLGF

-805 YAKRNNKPKVLK
+805 YAKKNNKPKLLR